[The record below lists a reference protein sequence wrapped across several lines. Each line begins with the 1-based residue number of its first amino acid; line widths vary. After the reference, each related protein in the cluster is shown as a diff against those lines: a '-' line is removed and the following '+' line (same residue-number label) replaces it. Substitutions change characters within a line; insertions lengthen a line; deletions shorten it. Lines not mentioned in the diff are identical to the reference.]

1 MGPAQRLK
9 RGGVILF
16 DCISKRGGVIEATY
30 FRTRKFE
37 LRSYKRNHMGL
48 KQSFWGGKN

>member
-1 MGPAQRLK
+1 MEPRAHIKWTLK

-16 DCISKRGGVIEATY
+16 DCKSKRGGVIEATY

-37 LRSYKRNHMGL
+37 LRSK
-48 KQSFWGGKN
+48 